1 MNTTEK
7 TTQKQKILNHLKMFG
22 SITPLEAMKEY
33 GCMRLAAVIFKLK
46 GEYSIVTDMQDSKNR
61 FGDKVRY
68 AKYIFIGEKVLN

>member
-1 MNTTEK
+1 MNTTER
-7 TTQKQKILNHLKMFG
+7 TTQKQKVLNHLKMFG

-33 GCMRLAAVIFKLK
+33 GCMRLAAVVFNLK
-46 GEYSIVTDMQDSKNR
+46 EEYSIRTDMVESKNR